1 MHQMAN
7 AIHSV
12 VQTAG
17 PEMIV
22 KDPSVQ
28 MICVD
33 QKALVSS
40 QMNVFAQNYGAR
52 LKTVGAIVC
61 VCPV

>member
-1 MHQMAN
+1 MLQMAI
-7 AIHSV
+7 AIHLV
-12 VQTAG
+12 VKQAG
-17 PEMIV
+17 PVTVV
-22 KDPSVQ
+22 KHPSVK
-28 MICVD
+28 MESVD